1 MQLARLLFFIYRRLS
16 LWFMRRTALPTLVF
30 LLLAAVVL
38 APLQSSAHTASASTV
53 LVQEDGFSH
62 SAPEIFH
69 NDSIIWYNTDNNSG
83 LTHRLVYDH
92 DGDGLFNGTFDW
104 DSGELH
110 AYCETDENNSKIDSN
125 CTTMFFVVF
134 DVNWTEGDYGYQDLR
149 SDGTVVNATI
159 RLFKDMDSHNA
170 STPPPVGSSFGATQ
184 NDDDQPVDGPKA
196 NEKLTPEDVLFY
208 IAVATGSAAV
218 LLLGLLIARGSTG
231 TPEKVLQEE

>member
-1 MQLARLLFFIYRRLS
+1 M
-16 LWFMRRTALPTLVF
+16 ALPTLVF

-69 NDSIIWYNTDNNSG
+69 NDSIIWYNTDNGSN

-92 DGDGLFNGTFDW
+92 DGDGLYNGTFDW

-110 AYCETDENNSKIDSN
+110 AYCETDENNTKIDAN

-149 SDGTVVNATI
+149 SDGTVANGTI

-170 STPPPVGSSFGATQ
+170 STAPSVGSSFGVTQ
-184 NDDDQPVDGPKA
+184 EDETPSDSSEANDEPLA
-196 NEKLTPEDVLFY
+196 PETVLLY
-208 IAVATGSAAV
+208 IAMGTGGAAALLLV
-218 LLLGLLIARGSTG
+218 LLLVRREEEPKHLSS
-231 TPEKVLQEE
+231 EQE